1 MNKDEILKRSQTE
14 NILGDERDQQIRTES
29 DSFSLIFTLAVT
41 LLLVAV
47 NSIKGLPSDGFL
59 AIFWASIVGRYCL
72 LFYRHRKAYHGIMA
86 LAAAVLCVANVMEYL
101 GGI

>member
-14 NILGDERDQQIRTES
+14 NMLGDEREKQIRLES
-29 DSFSLIFTLAVT
+29 DTFSLIFTLAVT

-59 AIFWASIVGRYCL
+59 AIFWASISGRDCL
-72 LFYRHRKAYHGIMA
+72 LFYRHRKVYHGVIA
-86 LAAAVLCVANVMEYL
+86 LAAAVLCIANIVEYL

>member
-1 MNKDEILKRSQTE
+1 M
-14 NILGDERDQQIRTES
+14 LGDERDQQIRTES

-59 AIFWASIVGRYCL
+59 AIFWASISGRDCL
-72 LFYRHRKAYHGIMA
+72 LFYRHRKVYHGVIA
-86 LAAAVLCVANVMEYL
+86 LAAAILCVANIIEYL

>member
-1 MNKDEILKRSQTE
+1 MNKEEILKCSQTE
-14 NILGDERDQQIRTES
+14 NMLGDERDQQIRTES

-59 AIFWASIVGRYCL
+59 AIFWASISGRDCL
-72 LFYRHRKAYHGIMA
+72 LFYRHRKVYHGVIA
-86 LAAAVLCVANVMEYL
+86 LAAAVLCIANIIEYL

>member
-1 MNKDEILKRSQTE
+1 MNKEEILKRSQTE
-14 NILGDERDQQIRTES
+14 NMLGDERDQQIRTES

-59 AIFWASIVGRYCL
+59 AIFWASIVGRYYL
-72 LFYRHRKAYHGIMA
+72 LFYRHHKAYHGIMA
-86 LAAAVLCVANVMEYL
+86 LAAAVLCIANIIEYL

>member
-1 MNKDEILKRSQTE
+1 MNKEEILKRSQTE
-14 NILGDERDQQIRTES
+14 NMLGDERDQQIRTES

-47 NSIKGLPSDGFL
+47 NSVKGLPSDGFL
-59 AIFWASIVGRYCL
+59 AIFWASISGRDCL
-72 LFYRHRKAYHGIMA
+72 LFYRHRKVYHGVIA
-86 LAAAVLCVANVMEYL
+86 LAAAVLCVANVVEYL

>member
-1 MNKDEILKRSQTE
+1 MNKEEILKRSQTE
-14 NILGDERDQQIRTES
+14 NMLGDERDQQIRTES

-59 AIFWASIVGRYCL
+59 AIFWASISGRDCL
-72 LFYRHRKAYHGIMA
+72 LFYRHRKVYHGVIA
-86 LAAAVLCVANVMEYL
+86 LAAAVLCIANIVEYL

>member
-1 MNKDEILKRSQTE
+1 MNKEEILKRSQTE
-14 NILGDERDQQIRTES
+14 NMLGDERDQQIRTES

-59 AIFWASIVGRYCL
+59 AIFWASISGRDCL
-72 LFYRHRKAYHGIMA
+72 LFYRHRKVYHGIID
-86 LAAAVLCVANVMEYL
+86 LAAAVLCIANVVEYL

>member
-1 MNKDEILKRSQTE
+1 MNKEEILKRSQTE
-14 NILGDERDQQIRTES
+14 NMLGDERDQQIRTES

-59 AIFWASIVGRYCL
+59 AIFWASISGRDCL
-72 LFYRHRKAYHGIMA
+72 LFYRHRKVYHGVVA
-86 LAAAVLCVANVMEYL
+86 LAAAVLCIANIIEYL

>member
-14 NILGDERDQQIRTES
+14 NMLGDERDQQIRTES

-59 AIFWASIVGRYCL
+59 AIFWASISGRDCL
-72 LFYRHRKAYHGIMA
+72 LFYRHRKVYHGVIA
-86 LAAAVLCVANVMEYL
+86 LAAAVLCVANVVEYL

>member
-1 MNKDEILKRSQTE
+1 MNKEEILKRSQTE
-14 NILGDERDQQIRTES
+14 NMLGDERDQQIRTES

-59 AIFWASIVGRYCL
+59 AIFWSSISGRNCL
-72 LFYRHRKAYHGIMA
+72 LFYRHRKVYHGVIA
-86 LAAAVLCVANVMEYL
+86 LAAAVLFIANIADYL

>member
-1 MNKDEILKRSQTE
+1 MNKEEILKRSQTE
-14 NILGDERDQQIRTES
+14 NMLGDERDQQIRTES

-59 AIFWASIVGRYCL
+59 AIFWASISGRDCL
-72 LFYRHRKAYHGIMA
+72 LFYRHRKVYHGVIA
-86 LAAAVLCVANVMEYL
+86 LAAAVLCVANVVEYL

>member
-1 MNKDEILKRSQTE
+1 MNKEEILKRSQTE
-14 NILGDERDQQIRTES
+14 NMLGDERDQQIRTES

-59 AIFWASIVGRYCL
+59 AIFWASISGRDCL
-72 LFYRHRKAYHGIMA
+72 LFYRHRKVYHGIIA
-86 LAAAVLCVANVMEYL
+86 LAAAVLCIANIADYL

>member
-1 MNKDEILKRSQTE
+1 MNKEEILKRSQTE
-14 NILGDERDQQIRTES
+14 NMLGDERDQQIRTES

-59 AIFWASIVGRYCL
+59 AIFWASISGRDCL
-72 LFYRHRKAYHGIMA
+72 LFYRHRKVYHGVMA

>member
-1 MNKDEILKRSQTE
+1 MNKEEILKRSQTE
-14 NILGDERDQQIRTES
+14 NMLGDERDQQIRTES

-59 AIFWASIVGRYCL
+59 AIFWASISGRDCL
-72 LFYRHRKAYHGIMA
+72 LFYRHRKVYHGVIA
-86 LAAAVLCVANVMEYL
+86 LAAAVLCIANVMEYL

>member
-1 MNKDEILKRSQTE
+1 MEKNEILKRSQTE
-14 NILGDERDQQIRTES
+14 NILGDEREQQIRTES

-59 AIFWASIVGRYCL
+59 AIFWASISGRDCL
-72 LFYRHRKAYHGIMA
+72 LFYRHRKAYHGILA
-86 LAAAVLCVANVMEYL
+86 LAAAVLCIANIVEYL

>member
-1 MNKDEILKRSQTE
+1 MNKEEILKRSQTE
-14 NILGDERDQQIRTES
+14 NMLGDERDQQIRTES

-59 AIFWASIVGRYCL
+59 AIFWASISGRDCL
-72 LFYRHRKAYHGIMA
+72 LFYRHRKVYHGVIA
-86 LAAAVLCVANVMEYL
+86 LAAAVLCIANIIEYL

>member
-1 MNKDEILKRSQTE
+1 MNKEEILKRSQTE
-14 NILGDERDQQIRTES
+14 NMLGDERDQQIRTES
-29 DSFSLIFTLAVT
+29 NSFSLIFTLAVT
-41 LLLVAV
+41 PLLVAV

-59 AIFWASIVGRYCL
+59 AIFWASISGRDCL
-72 LFYRHRKAYHGIMA
+72 LFYRHRKAYHGVIA

>member
-1 MNKDEILKRSQTE
+1 MNKEEILKRSQTE
-14 NILGDERDQQIRTES
+14 NMLGDERDQQIRTES

-59 AIFWASIVGRYCL
+59 AIFWASISGRDCL
-72 LFYRHRKAYHGIMA
+72 LFYRHRKVYHGVIA

>member
-1 MNKDEILKRSQTE
+1 MNKEEILKRSQTE

-59 AIFWASIVGRYCL
+59 AIFWASISGRDCL
-72 LFYRHRKAYHGIMA
+72 LFYRHRKVYHGVIA
-86 LAAAVLCVANVMEYL
+86 LAAAVLCVANVVEYL

>member
-1 MNKDEILKRSQTE
+1 MNKEEILKRSQTE
-14 NILGDERDQQIRTES
+14 NMLGDERDQQIRTES

-47 NSIKGLPSDGFL
+47 NSVKGLPSDGFL
-59 AIFWASIVGRYCL
+59 AIFWASISGRDCL
-72 LFYRHRKAYHGIMA
+72 LFYRHRKVYHGVIA
-86 LAAAVLCVANVMEYL
+86 LAAAVLCIANIIEYL

>member
-59 AIFWASIVGRYCL
+59 AIFWASISGRDCL
-72 LFYRHRKAYHGIMA
+72 LFYRHRKVYHGVIA

>member
-1 MNKDEILKRSQTE
+1 MNKEEILKRSQTE
-14 NILGDERDQQIRTES
+14 NMLGDERDQQIRTES

-59 AIFWASIVGRYCL
+59 AIFWASISGRDCL
-72 LFYRHRKAYHGIMA
+72 LFYRHRKVYHGVIA
-86 LAAAVLCVANVMEYL
+86 LAAAVLCIANVVEYL

>member
-1 MNKDEILKRSQTE
+1 MNKEEILKRSQTE
-14 NILGDERDQQIRTES
+14 NMLGDERDQQIRTES

-59 AIFWASIVGRYCL
+59 AIFWASISGRDCL
-72 LFYRHRKAYHGIMA
+72 LFYRHRKVYHGVIA
-86 LAAAVLCVANVMEYL
+86 LAAAVLCIANIIEFL

>member
-1 MNKDEILKRSQTE
+1 MNKEEILKRSQTE
-14 NILGDERDQQIRTES
+14 NMLGDERDQQIRTES

-59 AIFWASIVGRYCL
+59 AIFWASISGRDCL
-72 LFYRHRKAYHGIMA
+72 LFYRHRKVYHGVIA
-86 LAAAVLCVANVMEYL
+86 LAAAVFVSQILQT
-101 GGI
+101 I

>member
-1 MNKDEILKRSQTE
+1 MNKEEILKRSQTE
-14 NILGDERDQQIRTES
+14 NMLGDERDQQIRTES

-47 NSIKGLPSDGFL
+47 KSIKGLPSDGFL
-59 AIFWASIVGRYCL
+59 AIFWASISGRDCL
-72 LFYRHRKAYHGIMA
+72 LFYRHRKVYHGVIA
-86 LAAAVLCVANVMEYL
+86 LAAAVLCIANIIEYL

>member
-1 MNKDEILKRSQTE
+1 MNKEEILKRSQTE
-14 NILGDERDQQIRTES
+14 NMLGDERDQQIRTES

-59 AIFWASIVGRYCL
+59 AIFWASISGRDCL
-72 LFYRHRKAYHGIMA
+72 LFYRHRKAYHGILA
-86 LAAAVLCVANVMEYL
+86 LAAAVLCIANIVEYL

>member
-14 NILGDERDQQIRTES
+14 NILGDERDQQITES

-59 AIFWASIVGRYCL
+59 AIFWASISGRDCL
-72 LFYRHRKAYHGIMA
+72 LFYRHRKAYHGVIA
-86 LAAAVLCVANVMEYL
+86 LAAAVLCIANVAEYL

>member
-1 MNKDEILKRSQTE
+1 MNKEEILKRSQTE
-14 NILGDERDQQIRTES
+14 NMLGDERDQQIRTES

-59 AIFWASIVGRYCL
+59 AIFWASISGRDCL
-72 LFYRHRKAYHGIMA
+72 LFYRHRKVYHGVIA
-86 LAAAVLCVANVMEYL
+86 LAAAVLCIANIIEYL
-101 GGI
+101 WGI

>member
-1 MNKDEILKRSQTE
+1 MNKEEILKRSQTE
-14 NILGDERDQQIRTES
+14 NMLGDERDQQIRTES

-59 AIFWASIVGRYCL
+59 AIFWASISGRDCL
-72 LFYRHRKAYHGIMA
+72 LFTVIAKSITASLLWLPPCFVSQI
-86 LAAAVLCVANVMEYL
+86 LQT
-101 GGI
+101 I

>member
-1 MNKDEILKRSQTE
+1 MEKNEILKRSQTE
-14 NILGDERDQQIRTES
+14 NILGDEREQQIRTES

-59 AIFWASIVGRYCL
+59 AIFWASISGRDCL
-72 LFYRHRKAYHGIMA
+72 LFYRHRKAYHSILA
-86 LAAAVLCVANVMEYL
+86 LAAAVLCIANIVEYL

>member
-14 NILGDERDQQIRTES
+14 NMLGDEREKQIRLES
-29 DSFSLIFTLAVT
+29 DTFSLIFTLAVT

-59 AIFWASIVGRYCL
+59 AIFWASISGRDCL
-72 LFYRHRKAYHGIMA
+72 LFYRHRKVYHGVIA
-86 LAAAVLCVANVMEYL
+86 LAAAILCVANIIEYL

>member
-29 DSFSLIFTLAVT
+29 NSFSLIFTLAVT

-47 NSIKGLPSDGFL
+47 NSIKGLPSGGFL

-72 LFYRHRKAYHGIMA
+72 LFYRHRKVYHGVIA
-86 LAAAVLCVANVMEYL
+86 LVAAVLCVANVMEYL